1 MKENFVGRGD
11 HLAFPEY
18 RMEMRKIASESARDR
33 RISIANARSVESIK
47 ARLKLLEEK
56 NATMRE
62 KCREIFGEKEN
73 LKSR

>member
-1 MKENFVGRGD
+1 
-11 HLAFPEY
+11 
-18 RMEMRKIASESARDR
+18 MRKIASESARDR
-33 RISIANARSVESIK
+33 RISIANARSLESIK